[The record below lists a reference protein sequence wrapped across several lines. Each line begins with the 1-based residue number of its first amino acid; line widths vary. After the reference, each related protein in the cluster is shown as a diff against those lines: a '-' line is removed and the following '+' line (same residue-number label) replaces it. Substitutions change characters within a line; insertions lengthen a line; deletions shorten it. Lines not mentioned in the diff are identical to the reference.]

1 MSDTKVFVVNAGV
14 DVGSAIATG
23 LHGLGCSVAW
33 LDDGAEAPACEPPAA
48 VRRIEAN
55 FSSRAALE
63 AAFVEA
69 AQAVGAPDQ
78 VVVSVLPLVA
88 LRPGPISA
96 LDADAWRASC
106 DAAMKG
112 VLYALQASF
121 ALMQGRGGSIV
132 VVGPSLSLPGA
143 PQLVALSTAVEGQRG
158 LVKSSARQWG
168 RHGITVNWIAAA
180 PRALSPAFNG
190 LPLAVKPDPVMVA
203 LGRPMA
209 LAAEIAP
216 VIAFLGSPAGRA
228 MTGSTLLV
236 DGGEWMV
243 P

>member
-1 MSDTKVFVVNAGV
+1 MSERTVFVVNAGV
-14 DVGSAIATG
+14 DIGSAVATG
-23 LHGLGCSVAW
+23 LAGLGRAVAW
-33 LDDGAEAPACEPPAA
+33 LDDGAGPPACEPPAA
-48 VRRIEAN
+48 VARVAAD
-55 FSSRAALE
+55 FSSRATLA
-63 AAFVEA
+63 AAFD
-69 AQAVGAPDQ
+69 QAVQALGVPGQ
-78 VVVSVLPLVA
+78 VVVSVLPLAA
-88 LRPGPISA
+88 LRPGPIGA
-96 LDADAWRASC
+96 LDAGAWRASC

-112 VLYALQASF
+112 VLHALQAGF
-121 ALMQGRGGSIV
+121 ALMRERGGSIV

-143 PQLVALSTAVEGQRG
+143 PQLVALSAAVEGQRG

-168 RHGITVNWIAAA
+168 RHGVTVNWIAAA
-180 PRALSPAFNG
+180 PRALSPAFDG

-209 LAAEIAP
+209 LAAEVSP